1 MGQGGRGGHGEACG
15 RGVRGPAFG
24 GDVAGEVAVRFGRG
38 SSTPHSRNHPPGNVA
53 RGVAPQF
60 PAGIDA
66 PALEK
71 TIRPTAQLRRRCY
84 LPGARW
90 APARPIQISSA
101 AASTPAF
108 WSHLAAG
115 SVRTQPSPPCRSG
128 HPPDPSKSRVQVH
141 RPPPFWSHLT
151 AGSLDVALPTVPR
164 GGPAR
169 PVFSRPGVDRPA
181 TARASHGDGLRAAP
195 RHVGCERPQ
204 LVEGGHR
211 GAGYTRCVTETG

>member
-71 TIRPTAQLRRRCY
+71 TIRPPRSCDVVATY
-84 LPGARW
+84 PGR
-90 APARPIQISSA
+90 
-101 AASTPAF
+101 
-108 WSHLAAG
+108 G
-115 SVRTQPSPPCRSG
+115 G
-128 HPPDPSKSRVQVH
+128 HPPDPSKSRVQLH

-164 GGPAR
+164 GGLPDPSFLDQGWIAPPPR
-169 PVFSRPGVDRPA
+169 VQAMV
-181 TARASHGDGLRAAP
+181 TACVQLRGTWAASALSLSKGGT
-195 RHVGCERPQ
+195 
-204 LVEGGHR
+204 EGR
-211 GAGYTRCVTETG
+211 VSLGA